1 MRKTI
6 GRNQQKKAKQI
17 FANAQDIKAYTLENG
32 FTGKSANRE
41 DYEGNNWLLK
51 EWNMFKSARLTQEG
65 DNKYHLRIHSNC
77 WYVFAN

>member
-17 FANAQDIKAYTLENG
+17 FANAQNIKVYTLDNG
-32 FTGKSANRE
+32 FTGKSVNRL

-51 EWNMFKSARLTQEG
+51 EWNMFKSAKLTQQG
-65 DNKYHLRIHSNC
+65 NDKYCLRIHSNC
-77 WYVFAN
+77 WYDFTN